1 MNKTMN
7 NNKSIIISVVAISIS
22 LVTLVLFFIKVTPN
36 SIVGTDTLLGV
47 LAAFI
52 GVSVTL
58 LVGYQIYNAFEIK
71 EKLKKVDE
79 LEAVIKTTKEDF
91 HLLRNEQNED
101 RCVIMA
107 RLLFKAN
114 MPLDTFI
121 RFHEALVFMLSTS
134 LIKESLKWYFEELEL
149 YMRTI
154 NGDSFR
160 DCENLQKLAERV
172 NDFRGLFVDDSDT
185 IKRHENYY
193 IVKDRYEEVM
203 NKFEIRL
210 ENIAQGIDVSSERID
225 GVPEN

>member
-1 MNKTMN
+1 MN